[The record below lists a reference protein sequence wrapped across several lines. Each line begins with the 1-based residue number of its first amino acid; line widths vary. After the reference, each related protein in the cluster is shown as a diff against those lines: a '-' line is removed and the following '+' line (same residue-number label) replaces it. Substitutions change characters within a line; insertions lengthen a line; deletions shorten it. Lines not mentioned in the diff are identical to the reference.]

1 MAWTSAAARVGDCP
15 FASSPPVISTRLHP
29 LLSPRAHVASLLGGT
44 LLLIGAAAAKADD
57 ADSALVIDG
66 RLDEPAWADA
76 RVFEDFVVTEPYT
89 LATPTLPT
97 VVRMLST
104 PEGIAF
110 GFDLVHPPE
119 VSRAME
125 RTARDAD
132 QTGDRV
138 NVYLDLDADAQV
150 AYNFAVGLSGSVQDG
165 TLTNEIF
172 YSTDWDGEWLH
183 AVHVEED
190 RWSVEIL
197 IPWSIASMRGSGEE
211 TRTVGVLFDR
221 YLAENRERS
230 ASAPASFNRPRYV
243 SEFTRVEI
251 PQYAAA
257 SFAMFPYVTAGRD
270 LVGNS
275 SDAKVG
281 LDLFWKPSGDFQ
293 LTAALNPDFGQVE
306 ADELVVNFEAI
317 EVFRSDRRPFFT
329 ENQAIFDLRTPDSGL
344 LIYTRRIGGPRDDE
358 PDLAAD
364 IDAAVKLNGAWRG
377 LGLGLLAAVE
387 SDHSDDLGS
396 AFLAQRIVRP
406 GDEWTVGYLGTFVDR
421 PFLDRNAN
429 VHAVD
434 ATWRPSASVL
444 LSGQVIGSRI
454 EQASLDKDGTGA
466 WVRLFLTPSTTLQHE
481 LEVTR
486 FGRDLDFNDMGFLRR
501 PDLEELEWTTTWTRA
516 DYAEEDRL
524 RSTSW
529 RVEPQLRRNTS
540 GDRLP
545 PVVFVNRD
553 YSFRDGS
560 ALGAYGRVQGAG
572 IDDLVTRGNGNLRI
586 PPRHLLGVE
595 WESARIG
602 DFAYEVEG
610 TVFQEGIEDWA
621 FQAGVEGRW
630 AVSEAFSVAASL
642 NAIESPDWLIWRR
655 GPVLGR
661 FERST
666 LQSAIDIDWFP
677 APKHEL
683 RAKFEWVGLRARNPT
698 AWRPGANDNPVPS
711 DDPVEPFTLN
721 NLGVQLRYRWTF
733 APQSDLYVV
742 YGRGGEDFGAGRRD
756 GLGDLFLDALEL
768 RDVDQF
774 LVKVRWKI

>member
-1 MAWTSAAARVGDCP
+1 MLALRIDVPIAAFRRGLCCSAFVLTALAASVTTTMAATTAP
-15 FASSPPVISTRLHP
+15 
-29 LLSPRAHVASLLGGT
+29 
-44 LLLIGAAAAKADD
+44 
-57 ADSALVIDG
+57 ALVIDG
-66 RLDEPAWADA
+66 HLDESAWAEA
-76 RVFEDFVVTEPYT
+76 RVFRDFVVTDPYT
-89 LATPTLPT
+89 LAAPTLPT
-97 VVRMLST
+97 EVRMLST

-110 GFDLVHPPE
+110 GFDLPHPPE
-119 VSRAME
+119 VARALE

-138 NVYLDLDADAQV
+138 NVYLDFDADAQV

-165 TLTNEIF
+165 TLTNEVV
-172 YSTDWDGEWLH
+172 YSTDWDGEWFH
-183 AVHVEED
+183 AVHVDED

-221 YLAENRERS
+221 YLAANRERS
-230 ASAPASFNRPRYV
+230 ASAPASFRRPRYV

-275 SDAKVG
+275 SDAKIG

-329 ENQAIFDLRTPDSGL
+329 ENQAIFDLRTPDSGQ

-387 SDHSDDLGS
+387 SDHADDLGS

-406 GDEWTVGYLGTFVDR
+406 GEEWTVGYLGTFVDR
-421 PFLDRNAN
+421 PFLDRTAN

-434 ATWRPSASVL
+434 ATWRPDATVL
-444 LSGQVIGSRI
+444 VSGQVIGSQI
-454 EQASLDKDGTGA
+454 DQANRDRNGTGA

-481 LEVTR
+481 LELTR

-501 PDLEELEWTTTWTRA
+501 PDLEELEWTTTWTQPNHAA
-516 DYAEEDRL
+516 DSPVRSSVWRL
-524 RSTSW
+524 D
-529 RVEPQLRRNTS
+529 PQIRRNTA
-540 GDRLP
+540 GDVLP
-545 PVVFVNRD
+545 PMLFINRD

-560 ALGAYGRVQGAG
+560 AFGVAARIQGAG
-572 IDDLVTRGNGNLRI
+572 IDDLVTRGNGNVRL
-586 PPRHLLGVE
+586 PPRHLLSAE
-595 WESARIG
+595 YESARIG
-602 DFAYEVEG
+602 DFAFEIEG
-610 TVFQEGIEDWA
+610 TAFQEGIDDWA

-630 AVSEAFSVAASL
+630 AVSEAFSLAASL

-661 FERST
+661 FKRST

-677 APKHEL
+677 APNHEL
-683 RAKFEWVGLRARNPT
+683 RAKFEWVGLRARNPK
-698 AWRPGANDNPVPS
+698 AFRAGANDNPVPS
-711 DDPVEPFTLN
+711 DDTVEPFTLN

-742 YGRGGEDFGAGRRD
+742 YGRGGEDFGTGRRD

-774 LVKVRWKI
+774 LVKVRWRI